1 MTAGVEQLEFQA
13 EARQLLDLMVHSV
26 YSDKDSFLRE
36 LISNASDA
44 LDKLRIEAFQ
54 NKDLDVDTSDL
65 HVEIVVD
72 KDARTLTVRDN
83 GIGMTRAEVVDLI
96 GTLAKSG
103 TAELRQQL
111 REAQTAKNTAVSEEL
126 IGQFGIGFY
135 STFMVADKVELL
147 TRKAGESEATK
158 WESSGDGTY
167 TIETV
172 DGENGAP
179 QGTSV
184 TLHLKPEDKEDA
196 LHDYTSEW
204 KIRTLVKK
212 YSDFI
217 AWPIRMEVEVRTPPL
232 EEDGADGG
240 EETVTIETQTLNS
253 MKALW
258 ARPKD
263 EVSDEEYKEFYKHIA
278 HAWDDPL
285 EVISMKAEGTFEYQA
300 LLFIPSRA
308 PFDLYEPGAD
318 IGVQLY
324 VKRVFIMGDCDELM
338 PRYLRFIKGVVDAQ
352 DLSLNVSREILQQD
366 RQITAIRRRLTKKVL
381 STIKDLQSERP
392 EDYRTFWG
400 QFGKVLKEGLMRD
413 FDNQETLLQISSFA
427 STHSDDELTTLAA
440 YVERMK
446 DGQQQ
451 IFYATGES
459 RQQILNSPHLEAFKA
474 KGYEVLLL
482 TDTVDEIWLGSVT
495 EFAGQPLQSVA
506 KGEVD
511 LDTDEEKTAH
521 EAERKER
528 EKDFADLL
536 TWLKE
541 TLSEHVKEVRLST
554 RLTES
559 PACLITD
566 AFGITPTLA
575 RMYRASGQD
584 VPVEK
589 RTLELNPD
597 HPLVTGLRQAQK
609 DRADDPSVAETAELL
624 YGTALLAEGGTPE
637 DPARFAELLADR
649 LARTV

>member
-1 MTAGVEQLEFQA
+1 MNARVEQLEFQA

-26 YSDKDSFLRE
+26 YSNKDSFLRE

-44 LDKLRIEAFQ
+44 LDKLRLEAFR

-65 HVEIVVD
+65 HIEIETD

-83 GIGMTRAEVVDLI
+83 GIGMTRGEVVELI

-111 REAQTAKNTAVSEEL
+111 REAKNAAASEEL

-135 STFMVADKVELL
+135 SVFMVAAKVELL
-147 TRKAGESEATK
+147 TRKAGESDATR

-167 TIETV
+167 TIESI
-172 DGENGAP
+172 DDAP
-179 QGTSV
+179 LGTSV
-184 TLHLKPEDKEDA
+184 TLHLKPEDAEDE
-196 LHDYTSEW
+196 LHDYTAEW
-204 KIRTLVKK
+204 KIKNLVKK

-217 AWPIRMEVEVRTPPL
+217 AWPIRMEVVHTTPAL
-232 EEDGADGG
+232 EKEGAEGG
-240 EETVTIETQTLNS
+240 EETVTIETETLNS

-285 EVISMKAEGTFEYQA
+285 EVIAMKAEGTFEYQA
-300 LLFIPSRA
+300 LLFIPSHA
-308 PFDLYEPGAD
+308 PFDLFNRDAHT
-318 IGVQLY
+318 GVQLY

-338 PRYLRFIKGVVDAQ
+338 PEYLRFIKGVVDAQ

-366 RQITAIRRRLTKKVL
+366 RQIKAMRRRLTKKVL
-381 STIKDLQSERP
+381 SSIKELQSERP
-392 EDYRTFWG
+392 EDYRTFWT
-400 QFGKVLKEGLMRD
+400 QFGRVLKEGLLSD
-413 FDNQETLLQISSFA
+413 FDNQDTLLRISSFA
-427 STHSDDELTTLAA
+427 STHSDEEVTTLAE

-446 DGQQQ
+446 DGQEQ
-451 IFYATGES
+451 IFYATGET
-459 RQQILNSPHLEAFKA
+459 RQQILKSPHLEAFKA
-474 KGYEVLLL
+474 KGYEVLVL
-482 TDTVDEIWLGSVT
+482 TDPVDEVWVGNVT
-495 EFAGQPLQSVA
+495 EFDGKPLQSVA

-511 LDTDEEKTAH
+511 LGSDEDKS
-521 EAERKER
+521 EAEREEQQKE
-528 EKDFADLL
+528 FADLL
-536 TWLKE
+536 DWLKE
-541 TLSEHVKEVRLST
+541 TLSEHVKEVRLSS

-566 AFGITPTLA
+566 AFGMTPALA
-575 RMYRASGQD
+575 RMYRASGQP
-584 VPVEK
+584 VPVGK
-589 RTLELNPD
+589 RILELNPS
-597 HPLVTGLRQAQK
+597 HPLVIGLRDAQK
-609 DRADDPSVAETAELL
+609 KADNDTALTVVAETAELL
-624 YGTALLAEGGTPE
+624 YGTALLAEGGALE

>member
-1 MTAGVEQLEFQA
+1 MNARVEQLEFQA
-13 EARQLLDLMVHSV
+13 EARQLLDLLVHSV
-26 YSDKDSFLRE
+26 YSNKDSFLRE

-44 LDKLRIEAFQ
+44 LDKLRLEAFR

-65 HVEIVVD
+65 HIEIEAD

-111 REAQTAKNTAVSEEL
+111 REAQNLKSTAASEEL

-135 STFMVADKVELL
+135 SSFMVADKVELL
-147 TRKAGESEATK
+147 TRKAGESEATR
-158 WESSGDGTY
+158 WESSGEGTY
-167 TIETV
+167 TIESV
-172 DGENGAP
+172 EDAP

-184 TLHLKPEDKEDA
+184 TLHLKPEDAEDE
-196 LHDYTSEW
+196 LHDYSAEW
-204 KIRTLVKK
+204 KIRNLVKK

-217 AWPIRMEVEVRTPPL
+217 AWPIRMEVERREPAASV
-232 EEDGADGG
+232 EEGAGG
-240 EETVTIETQTLNS
+240 EETVTTVIETLNS

-258 ARPKD
+258 ARPKG
-263 EVSDEEYKEFYKHIA
+263 EVSDEEYNEFYKHIA

-285 EVISMKAEGTFEYQA
+285 EVIAMRAEGTFEYQA
-300 LLFIPSRA
+300 LLFIPSHA
-308 PFDLYEPGAD
+308 PFDLFNRDAHT
-318 IGVQLY
+318 GVQLY

-338 PRYLRFIKGVVDAQ
+338 PAYLRFVKGVVDAQ
-352 DLSLNVSREILQQD
+352 DLSLNVSREMLQQD
-366 RQITAIRRRLTKKVL
+366 RRIKAIRRRLTKKVL
-381 STIKDLQSERP
+381 STIKELQSGRP
-392 EDYRTFWG
+392 DDYRTFWT
-400 QFGKVLKEGLMRD
+400 QFGRVLKEGLLSD
-413 FDNQETLLQISSFA
+413 FDNQDTLLRISSFA
-427 STHSDDELTTLAA
+427 STHSDEEPTTLAG

-446 DGQQQ
+446 DGQEQ
-451 IFYATGES
+451 IFYATGET
-459 RQQILNSPHLEAFKA
+459 RQQLLKSPHLEAFKA

-482 TDTVDEIWLGSVT
+482 TDPVDEVWVGTVT
-495 EFAGQPLQSVA
+495 EFDGKPLQSVA

-511 LDTDEEKTAH
+511 LGSEEDKS
-521 EAERKER
+521 EAEREEQQR
-528 EKDFADLL
+528 EFADLL

-566 AFGITPTLA
+566 AFGITPALA
-575 RMYRASGQD
+575 RLYRASGQD
-584 VPVEK
+584 VPVGK
-589 RTLELNPD
+589 RILELNPK
-597 HPLVTGLRQAQK
+597 HPLVTGLRDAHK
-609 DRADDPSVAETAELL
+609 RADDDAVLTVVAETAELL
-624 YGTALLAEGGTPE
+624 YGTALLAEGGALE